1 MLRLTNSVTYQGYTF
16 SIEQLVDLKLMTPDG
31 RHFDHY
37 RAQTLVHA
45 LAVARGE
52 ADPATAPGRPRL

>member
-1 MLRLTNSVTYQGYTF
+1 VLRLTNSVTYQGYTF

-37 RAQTLVHA
+37 R
-45 LAVARGE
+45 
-52 ADPATAPGRPRL
+52 GRRRWFTRSR